1 MQQFGQDILY
11 LQPKTKGG
19 RSDCKIPDSK
29 TAYPQGSKELQLD
42 RSPAGSGPAYRK
54 LQP

>member
-1 MQQFGQDILY
+1 MQQFGQDILC

-29 TAYPQGSKELQLD
+29 TSYPQGSKKLQLG
-42 RSPAGSGPAYRK
+42 RSPAG
-54 LQP
+54 